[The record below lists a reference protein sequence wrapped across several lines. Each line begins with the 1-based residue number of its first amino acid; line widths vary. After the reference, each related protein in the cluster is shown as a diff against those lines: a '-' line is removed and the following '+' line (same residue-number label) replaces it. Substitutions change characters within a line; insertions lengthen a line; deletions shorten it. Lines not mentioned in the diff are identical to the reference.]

1 MISELIQSVP
11 LYEGKK
17 VTREE
22 YMHLPD
28 DGFRYDM
35 IDGVLHFAPSPFS
48 AHSFFQTIFLVKLG
62 IYIETK
68 KSAKLFNELDVYLPD
83 GGDTVRPDITVV
95 LNENKKIIGKWIFGT
110 PDLVCEVLSE
120 STRAYDLGKKAD
132 RYLSNGVKEFWII
145 DSDAKTVQVWK
156 NRKTEWK
163 KETASE
169 LFSEVLN
176 GFSLN
181 CNDFFGTE
189 QVG

>member
-22 YMHLPD
+22 YMNLPD

-35 IDGVLHFAPSPFS
+35 IDGVLHLAPSPFS
-48 AHSFFQTIFLVKLG
+48 AHSDYAGNFSGLLWNYFRIKPIGKFFP
-62 IYIETK
+62 
-68 KSAKLFNELDVYLPD
+68 ELDVYLPD
-83 GGDTVRPDITVV
+83 GGDTVRPDITAV

-132 RYLSNGVKEFWII
+132 RYLLNGVKEFWII

-163 KETASE
+163 KEEAPE
-169 LFSEVLN
+169 LFSEVLD